1 MNMLKIIEK
10 INRKKRNLN
19 ILAIAE
25 SVIEEIDKNDPEDL
39 LDSDR
44 ENLRKYALEYHAAT
58 EVSVKKDKLDKLAAI
73 IEIYSKGDN
82 LPPSIRTKLKS
93 ITGF

>member
-44 ENLRKYALEYHAAT
+44 ENLRK
-58 EVSVKKDKLDKLAAI
+58 
-73 IEIYSKGDN
+73 
-82 LPPSIRTKLKS
+82 
-93 ITGF
+93 

>member
-1 MNMLKIIEK
+1 MLKIIEK
-10 INRKKRNLN
+10 INREKRQLN
-19 ILAIAE
+19 ILSIAE

-44 ENLRKYALEYHAAT
+44 ENLRKYALEYHSAT
-58 EVSVKKDKLDKLAAI
+58 VVSVKKDKLDKLAAI

-82 LPPSIRTKLKS
+82 LPPSIRTKLKN